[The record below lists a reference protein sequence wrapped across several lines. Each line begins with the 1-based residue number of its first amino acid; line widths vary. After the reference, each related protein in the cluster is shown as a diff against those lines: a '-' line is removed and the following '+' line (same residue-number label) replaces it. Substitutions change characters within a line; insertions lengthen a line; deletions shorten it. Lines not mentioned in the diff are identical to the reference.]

1 MMQND
6 RVFRVLDVCSY
17 VLLLINIVAMPLF
30 VSKSLVN
37 FYVIPKQYVFIG
49 LILVNLLLYAAKLIF
64 SKKLTY
70 VKSFL
75 DIPFLG
81 FLGVVLLS
89 SIFSAN
95 SIDSFFGRSEY
106 FVMNFFFLLFLMIFY
121 FLINNTVKTFRG
133 WFGMIDTLIYTG
145 GLTALVFLLKVI
157 FKWDLLNYIVPGVW
171 NTIDK
176 INTPFG
182 LWLIVIFVLA
192 AGQIIKKN
200 VSLGKA
206 LSYFFVALM
215 SFVCLVMLSFNVLW
229 WIFLLGLVLL
239 LLVGVSFVNEVRVGW
254 VSTLFAFLVL
264 VVIFIAFGSP
274 SYLQTQVP
282 AEVALGYKPS
292 WVISYKTVLSGVKEF
307 ALGSGLGTYNVDF
320 SQFRAAE
327 FNNDSWAWSLRFSQP
342 FSTLYAV
349 FAETGVLGLLVF
361 VFLLLYILGHVF
373 SVWVKSKTDKFLDR
387 FSGDPED
394 FNKIDL
400 FLAMAAWLVLTAA
413 MIFTF
418 FGPVLW
424 WLWFLMLGLMVTGL
438 SFVNPAVLTEYD
450 WEIAENPQYS
460 LSFSFVII
468 VIMAGI
474 TMIGVVGA
482 RMYVAENIYA
492 QALNSQNYQEA
503 QANLTRALGQR
514 PNSDLYH
521 AALAQVYLMQAVTLA
536 SSPDPDMQTVS
547 GYVAVA
553 VNEAKK
559 ATEISPKSVA
569 IWENLAIMYENAASL
584 VPEAREWAIKS
595 WQQAKDLEPTNPV
608 LSWRLGNNYVLAQ
621 KNEDAIKSYKE
632 AVALKADYLDAHM
645 SLARVYESDSKIDE
659 AVEVYKT
666 AFNLG
671 SANATFLFDFGR
683 VLYNRD
689 KDQDRTDAEKLWLG
703 AVRIQPNYSN
713 ALYSLGLLYESKG
726 DKTTALQYYY
736 KVKDLNPENK
746 DIITKIK
753 SLVGAPKPVEAE

>member
-400 FLAMAAWLVLTAA
+400 FLAMAAWPVLTAA